1 MNITSQTTIGEVV
14 KDNFR
19 TAGVFEKYNLDFCCG
34 GKKLLSVVCKEKGV
48 NENELRNALTSVKD
62 EYDSNKINLWSLS
75 FLCDYIIEN
84 HHKYLKNYFPQIN
97 THINK
102 VVNAHGER
110 LPYLNSLKELFIE
123 IQCDLI
129 SHMEKEEKILFPYI
143 KHIEESNSHSVPP
156 FGKIE
161 TPIRV
166 MIREHEEAG
175 EGIEKLKELTNNFTP
190 PENACATFKTTYAEL
205 EEFYKDLKVH
215 IHLENN
221 ILFPAAI
228 DTENSKRN
236 LKHSN

>member
-1 MNITSQTTIGEVV
+1 MNITPETTIGEVV
-14 KDNFR
+14 KNNFR
-19 TAGVFEKYNLDFCCG
+19 TAGVFEKHNLDFCCG
-34 GKKLLSVVCKEKGV
+34 GKKLLSIVCKEKGV
-48 NENELRNALTSVKD
+48 DETALKNELISLKN
-62 EYDSNKINLWSLS
+62 EYDANKVNLWSLS
-75 FLCDYIIEN
+75 FLCDYIVEN
-84 HHKYLKNYFPQIN
+84 HHKYLKTIFPQIN

-102 VVNAHGER
+102 VVNAHSDR
-110 LPYLNSLKELFIE
+110 LPYLNTIKALFIE

-143 KHIEESNSHSVPP
+143 KHIDDSNFENIPP

-161 TPIRV
+161 TPISV

-190 PENACATFKTTYAEL
+190 PENACATFKTTYAEF

-228 DTENSKRN
+228 KAEEGKRN
-236 LKHSN
+236 I

>member
-1 MNITSQTTIGEVV
+1 MNITPETTIGEVV
-14 KDNFR
+14 KNNFR

-48 NENELRNALTSVKD
+48 DESELKNELTSIKN

-75 FLCDYIIEN
+75 FLCDYITEN
-84 HHKYLKNYFPQIN
+84 HHKYLKNLFPQIN

-102 VVNAHGER
+102 VVNAHGDR
-110 LPYLNSLKELFIE
+110 LPYLNTIRELFIE

-143 KHIEESNSHSVPP
+143 KHIEESSSHAVPP
-156 FGKIE
+156 FGNVE
-161 TPIRV
+161 TPISV
-166 MIREHEEAG
+166 MVREHEEAG
-175 EGIEKLKELTNNFTP
+175 EGIEKLKELTDNFTP
-190 PENACATFKTTYAEL
+190 PENACTTFKTTYAEFG
-205 EEFYKDLKVH
+205 EFYKDLKVH

-228 DTENSKRN
+228 NAEEGKRN
-236 LKHSN
+236 ILN